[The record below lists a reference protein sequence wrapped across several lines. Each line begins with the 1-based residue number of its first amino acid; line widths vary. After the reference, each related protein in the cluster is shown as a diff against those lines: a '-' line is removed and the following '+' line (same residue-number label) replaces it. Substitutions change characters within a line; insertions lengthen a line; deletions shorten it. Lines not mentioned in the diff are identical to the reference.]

1 MSWLGLFA
9 GILVGAAFW
18 GVPGALVLG
27 FFGWLAGIIF
37 GSRSA
42 RAKPAPASAPRPVA
56 EQPVGVRLERLER
69 GLARIEERLA
79 KLEGVSP
86 EAGVA
91 AQEAMASATIEAAP
105 AQEAAATQGTAAGA
119 SVAEAAAGEAREA
132 GAPPE
137 LRASAQAA
145 PVPSEPPPP
154 AAPNPLVA
162 WITGGNAIAR
172 VGLLILFFGLAF
184 LLKYAADR
192 DLMPVE
198 FRVGGVALAGVALLV
213 TGWRLRFSRP
223 GYALGLQGAAVA
235 VLYLTTFAAL
245 RLYGLLPAGM
255 AFALLAAIAALSAFL
270 AVRQDALVLA
280 AFGAGGGFLAPILA
294 STGGG
299 SHVMLF
305 SYYLL
310 LNAGIL
316 AIAFNKAWR
325 SLNVMGF
332 LFTFFI
338 GLLWGLRYYRPEHFA
353 TTEPFLVAF
362 FVLYVWIA
370 VLFARR
376 QAPRLTHYVDGTLV
390 FGVPLAAFGLQAG
403 LTRGMEFALA
413 YSCLG
418 LSATYLGLAA
428 WLRRGRNPNLALLVE
443 AFLALGVVFASLAI
457 PLALDAQWTS
467 AAWALEGAAIVWVG
481 TRQRR
486 RLARAFGVLLEFG
499 AGVAYL
505 NAYPRLTADVPL
517 VDAGFL
523 GAALVALAGLWTNRL
538 LRRAQEQEAAKGSA
552 WATIA
557 FLWGMAWWLFAARHE
572 IETFVEPYL
581 QLNAYLEF
589 FAGTALVFSYLAVR
603 KDWREAAWPALALLP
618 VLFACALAGWDR
630 EPHLF
635 ANFGAPAWVLAFGA
649 QLWVLLQN
657 ERHASPG
664 YFRGL
669 HAGTLLLAALVG
681 ALELHWVAQNFTAYH
696 TAWSVASVVVVPAL
710 LVIAVS
716 SAWAGEHWPV
726 AAQPRAY
733 RVGAVIPIA
742 VAFMLWVLYAN
753 ATHNGDSYPLPYL
766 PLLNALDLAH
776 ILVGLALLAAWNAWR
791 RAGFD
796 VPALV
801 RGRLA
806 GGVVAAATFLWLN
819 GVLLRTLHHWADIP
833 YRLESMSRSV
843 LAQASLSIFW
853 ALIALSLMVF
863 ATRRARRPLWL
874 LGAGLMAVVV
884 VKLFLID
891 LSHLGGIER
900 IVSFIGVGVLMVVI
914 GYFSPVPP
922 RAGQEKS

>member
-9 GILVGAAFW
+9 GIVVGAAIW
-18 GVPGALVLG
+18 GWPGALVLA
-27 FFGWLAGIIF
+27 FFGWLAGIVI

-42 RAKPAPASAPRPVA
+42 KSKPAPASAPRPVAA

-79 KLEGVSP
+79 KLEGASP
-86 EAGVA
+86 ESA
-91 AQEAMASATIEAAP
+91 AA
-105 AQEAAATQGTAAGA
+105 AQEAAATQAAAAAA
-119 SVAEAAAGEAREA
+119 SVVDAGVGEAQEVA
-132 GAPPE
+132 ATPD
-137 LRASAQAA
+137 LQA
-145 PVPSEPPPP
+145 PVQATPVTSEPPPP
-154 AAPNPLVA
+154 APPNPLVA
-162 WITGGNAIAR
+162 WLTGGNAIAR

-192 DLMPVE
+192 DLVPVE
-198 FRVGGVALAGVALLV
+198 FRVAGVALAGVVLLV
-213 TGWRLRFSRP
+213 VGWRLRLTRP

-245 RLYGLLPAGM
+245 RLYGLLPPGM

-316 AIAFNKAWR
+316 AVAFHKAWR

-353 TTEPFLVAF
+353 TTEPFLAAF

-376 QAPRLTHYVDGTLV
+376 QAPQLAHYVDGTLV
-390 FGVPLAAFGLQAG
+390 FGVPLAAFGLQAA
-403 LTRGMEFALA
+403 LTRGMEFTLA
-413 YSCLG
+413 YSCLA
-418 LSATYLGLAA
+418 LSALYLALAA
-428 WLRRGRNPNLALLVE
+428 WLRRSRNPNLALLVE
-443 AFLALGVVFASLAI
+443 AFLALGAVFATLAI

-481 TRQRR
+481 ARQGRR
-486 RLARAFGVLLEFG
+486 RARAFGVLLQVA
-499 AGVAYL
+499 AGLAFL
-505 NAYPRLTADVPL
+505 RAYPGLVADTPL

-523 GAALVALAGLWTNRL
+523 GAALIAIAGLWTNRL
-538 LRRAQEQEAAKGSA
+538 LHGARGESGASPAA
-552 WATIA
+552 WAPFVFVWAI
-557 FLWGMAWWLFAARHE
+557 AWWLFAAHHE
-572 IETFVEPYL
+572 IEAFVPGRMR
-581 QLNAYLEF
+581 LNAYIEF
-589 FAGTALVFSYLAVR
+589 FAATALVFSVLAER

-618 VLFACALAGWDR
+618 VLFGCALIGWGG
-630 EPHLF
+630 ETHLF
-635 ANFGAPAWVLAFGA
+635 ANIGAPAWAIALGA
-649 QLWVLLQN
+649 QLWVLHSN

-664 YFRGL
+664 YFRFV
-669 HAGTLLLAALVG
+669 HAGTVLLLAFVG
-681 ALELHWVAQNFTAYH
+681 AVELHWTAVHFTAYG

-710 LVIAVS
+710 LVIGVAS
-716 SAWAGEHWPV
+716 NWSDTRWPV

-733 RVGAVIPIA
+733 RVGAVVPLA
-742 VAFMLWVLYAN
+742 LGFLLWVLYAN
-753 ATHNGDSYPLPYL
+753 ATHDGDSYPLPYL

-776 ILVGLALLAAWNAWR
+776 ILAGLALFAAWRAWR
-791 RAGFD
+791 RATFE
-796 VPALV
+796 VPAFV

-806 GGVVAAATFLWLN
+806 GGVVAAAGFLWLN

-833 YRLESMSRSV
+833 YDLESMSRSV
-843 LAQASLSIFW
+843 LAQAALSIFW
-853 ALIALSLMVF
+853 ALIALSLMVV
-863 ATRRARRPLWL
+863 ATRKASRSVWL
-874 LGAGLMAVVV
+874 LGAALMAVVV
-884 VKLFLID
+884 VKLFLVD

-900 IVSFIGVGVLMVVI
+900 IVSFIVVGLLMVVI

-922 RAGQEKS
+922 RAGQEKP

>member
-1 MSWLGLFA
+1 MIWLGLVVGVVA
-9 GILVGAAFW
+9 GAALW
-18 GVPGALVLG
+18 GWPGALVVG
-27 FFGWLAGIIF
+27 FCGWLAGIII
-37 GSRSA
+37 SSSSA
-42 RAKPAPASAPRPVA
+42 KARRATAPVAAPAAARPSVEA
-56 EQPVGVRLERLER
+56 RLERLEQ

-79 KLEGVSP
+79 KIDGVAP
-86 EAGVA
+86 ESRAAA
-91 AQEAMASATIEAAP
+91 AQEAMAPATMQAAVPAQGAPASADLVEAAP
-105 AQEAAATQGTAAGA
+105 AEAPGLQAPAPAAA
-119 SVAEAAAGEAREA
+119 VA
-132 GAPPE
+132 
-137 LRASAQAA
+137 
-145 PVPSEPPPP
+145 P
-154 AAPNPLVA
+154 AAPPPNALVA

-172 VGLLILFFGLAF
+172 VGLLVLFFGLAF

-192 DLMPVE
+192 DLVPVE
-198 FRVGGVALAGVALLV
+198 FRVAGVALAGVALLIV
-213 TGWRLRFSRP
+213 GWRLRLTRP

-245 RLYGLLPAGM
+245 RLYGLLPAGI

-280 AFGAGGGFLAPILA
+280 AFGAGGGFLAPVLA

-310 LNAGIL
+310 LNVGIL
-316 AIAFNKAWR
+316 AIAFHKAWR

-376 QAPRLTHYVDGTLV
+376 QAPQLAHYVDGTLV

-413 YSCLG
+413 YSCLA
-418 LSATYLGLAA
+418 LSAVYLGLAA
-428 WLRRGRNPNLALLVE
+428 WMRRNRNPNLALLVE

-505 NAYPRLTADVPL
+505 YAYGRLTAEVPL
-517 VDAGFL
+517 VDAGFI
-523 GAALVALAGLWTNRL
+523 GAGLIALAGMWTNRL
-538 LRRAQEQEAAKGSA
+538 LRGAQEPEAAKGSA
-552 WATIA
+552 WPTIV
-557 FLWGMAWWLFAARHE
+557 FLWAMAWWLFAAHHE
-572 IETFVEPYL
+572 IEAFVPGRMR
-581 QLNAYLEF
+581 LNAYIEF
-589 FAGTALVFSYLAVR
+589 FAGTALAFSFLAER

-618 VLFACALAGWDR
+618 VLFVCVLLGWAG
-630 EPHLF
+630 EAHLF
-635 ANFGAPAWVLAFGA
+635 ANIGGPAWAIALGA
-649 QLWVLLQN
+649 QLWVLHGN

-664 YFRGL
+664 YFRFL
-669 HAGTLLLAALVG
+669 HAGTVLLLAFVG
-681 ALELHWVAQNFTAYH
+681 AVELHWVAVQFTAYG
-696 TAWSVASVVVVPAL
+696 TAWSAASVVVVPAL
-710 LVIAVS
+710 LVIGVVS
-716 SAWAGEHWPV
+716 TWSDTRWPV

-733 RVGAVIPIA
+733 RVGAVVPIA
-742 VAFMLWVLYAN
+742 FAFLLWVLYAN
-753 ATHNGDSYPLPYL
+753 ATHDGDSYPLPYL

-776 ILVGLALLAAWNAWR
+776 VLAGLALFAAWRAWR
-791 RAGFD
+791 RATFE
-796 VPALV
+796 VPAFL

-806 GGVVAAATFLWLN
+806 GGVVAAAGFLWLN
-819 GVLLRTLHHWADIP
+819 GVLLRTLHHWAGIP
-833 YRLESMSRSV
+833 YDLESMSRSV
-843 LAQASLSIFW
+843 LAQAALSIFW
-853 ALIALSLMVF
+853 ALIALSLMVA
-863 ATRRARRPLWL
+863 ATRKVARSVWL
-874 LGAGLMAVVV
+874 LGASLMAVVV
-884 VKLFLID
+884 VKLFLVD

-900 IVSFIGVGVLMVVI
+900 IVSFIGVGLLMVVI

-922 RAGQEKS
+922 RAKQEDA